1 MLKLTYYRRIQL
13 SFLIFIIL
21 PVLTVSVISFVLIK
35 ETMVEKLQ
43 LSNENLLNVI
53 VKEIGKT
60 VDDVT
65 FASHF
70 IVNDTSF
77 RMYLK
82 NFASTDRIRTYADY
96 VNYKQ
101 IKDGFSLITSK
112 PLNNNIRMYLINRK
126 QFVISSA
133 ADDPTLVDGSLD
145 HLFDRVDLNKPE
157 ALQWLGMVREPD
169 DKNGAYYMAR
179 VIRDNAETEYVS
191 VLLISISASYF
202 EGVLKPVEFGKLALF
217 DSAGSRI
224 AGSPDLPLHASHT
237 EASGLRS
244 EVTLDKT
251 DWTLVYGASKEVFTG
266 KISRTFYVGIGGVIF
281 FFIIFLFTSMVFAKR
296 LHSPILKLQRVV
308 RQFVKG
314 NREVRLDVKGKDDIA
329 ELGSSLNGM
338 LDQIKQLISDIEQEQ
353 EQKRVMEL
361 EALFMQ
367 IRPHFLMN
375 TLNSIKCSL
384 ILQDDHVHSG
394 IIDSLMSLLR
404 AYLKVN
410 EPTTLLEECRLLG
423 HYVDIMKIRNEIP
436 LELQVDLDPGMEQF
450 VIPKLLLQP
459 LVENAI
465 VHGLVDHPK
474 ARIRVAAWKTEDQIR
489 IELQDN
495 GDGMEAEH
503 LEKLNAQLQCSDPE
517 QYSSYRRVGL
527 INVVQRLRLTYGPD
541 AAIRLSNRPEG
552 GVTAQLWIP
561 MSDKVAFI
569 KGGQAN
575 A

>member
-13 SFLIFIIL
+13 SFLLFIIL

-77 RMYLK
+77 RTYLK
-82 NFASTDRIRTYADY
+82 KFADTDRIRTYNDY
-96 VNYKQ
+96 VNYTQ

-112 PLNNNIRMYLINRK
+112 PLNNNIRMYLINRR
-126 QFVISSA
+126 QFVISST
-133 ADDPTLVDGSLD
+133 ADDLILVNGSIDG
-145 HLFDRVDLNKPE
+145 LFKRVDLNKPE
-157 ALQWLGMVREPD
+157 ALQWLGMVRDPSGSG
-169 DKNGAYYMAR
+169 GAYYIAR
-179 VIRDNAETEYVS
+179 VIRDNAESNYVS

-217 DSAGSRI
+217 DASGSRI
-224 AGSPDLPLHASHT
+224 TGSAELPLRVSKDTAD
-237 EASGLRS
+237 SGLRS
-244 EVTLDKT
+244 VVALDKT

-266 KISRTFYVGIGGVIF
+266 QISRTFYAGIGGVIL

-338 LDQIKQLISDIEQEQ
+338 LDQIQQLILDIEQEQ

-384 ILQDDHVHSG
+384 LLQEDRMHSG

-404 AYLKVN
+404 AYLKIN
-410 EPTTLLEECRLLG
+410 EPTTLQEECSLLG

-436 LELQVDLDPGMEQF
+436 LELQVELPPDLARF

-465 VHGLVDHPK
+465 VHGLVDHLN
-474 ARIRVAAWKTEDQIR
+474 ARIRVSAKREADQIM
-489 IELQDN
+489 IEIGDN
-495 GDGMEAEH
+495 GEGMEEQQLAV
-503 LEKLNAQLQCSDPE
+503 LNQRLQSGDPE
-517 QYSSYRRVGL
+517 QLGSYPRVGL
-527 INVVQRLRLTYGPD
+527 INVVQRLKLTYGTE
-541 AAIRLSNRPEG
+541 AFIHLGGNSQG
-552 GVTAQLWIP
+552 GVTAYLNIP
-561 MSDKVAFI
+561 VTDRVAFLQ
-569 KGGQAN
+569 GGQG
-575 A
+575 